1 MEMDSQKQKRS
12 GFIVIDTSQSVEP
25 VLMLV

>member
-1 MEMDSQKQKRS
+1 MGTDSQKQQHS

-25 VLMLV
+25 VLLLV